1 MGGYTSGSVGHPC
14 FLGAYIGGG
23 LAIFEDS
30 GPKIGFSNHGL
41 RGPIIYFN
49 GLEGCIYGIW
59 VCLGDKTQLYGPK
72 WSLRDEKPSKFDQ
85 NQRFLNIYRK
95 IKIYSFNSWPYLT
108 YNPCHFMAHFKP
120 YIDHYYGPEGF
131 GILRFM
137 ENFSHIPTF
146 FGLRINGFRAENTI
160 FSKN

>member
-1 MGGYTSGSVGHPC
+1 MEVWRFWTI
-14 FLGAYIGGG
+14 LGQKP
-23 LAIFEDS
+23 D
-30 GPKIGFSNHGL
+30 FSNIVL
-41 RGPIIYFN
+41 ETLKLDLI

-85 NQRFLNIYRK
+85 NQRFLKIYRK
-95 IKIYSFNSWPYLT
+95 IKIYSSNSWPYLA
-108 YNPCHFMAHFKP
+108 YNPCHFMTHFKP
-120 YIDHYYGPEGF
+120 YIDHYYGPAGF
-131 GILRFM
+131 GILGSM
-137 ENFSHIPTF
+137 ENFCHKPTF